1 MAFRTIFIESRCKLE
16 YSLNYMI
23 CRKGLDEKRVLLD
36 EIKMIVICST
46 QVSFTSSLISE
57 LSKKKIKCIFCDEK
71 YNPIC
76 ETVSY
81 QNNYYSYRKI
91 KEQLLISEENKNLLW
106 KSIVKE
112 KILNQA
118 KNIDQDIDSVQY
130 SMLVKYASEVETG
143 DITNREGH
151 SAKVYFNTIFGKDF
165 KRSVD
170 NDINKFLNYGYTIIL
185 SIINR
190 EVKSLGY
197 LTELG
202 IHHIGESN
210 PFNLS
215 CDFMEPLRPLVDKL
229 IISKKISNEN
239 FKLEFINMLSLTV
252 KYNNMSLYLD
262 NAIHLYVEDLFHYL
276 KTGNEDYIKF
286 INYEF

>member
-23 CRKGLDEKRVLLD
+23 CRRGLDEKKILLD
-36 EIKMIVICST
+36 EIKMIIICST
-46 QVSFTSSLISE
+46 QVSLTTCLVSE

-71 YNPIC
+71 FNPIC
-76 ETVSY
+76 ETVPY
-81 QNNYYSYRKI
+81 QNNFYSYRKI
-91 KEQLLISEENKNLLW
+91 KEQLSISKNNEDKLW
-106 KSIVKE
+106 MYIIKE
-112 KILNQA
+112 KIRNQA
-118 KNIDQDIDSVQY
+118 QNLSYLNKNDQY
-130 SMLVKYASEVETG
+130 NMLLKYFNEVEPG

-151 SAKVYFNTIFGKDF
+151 SAKVYFNTIFGNDF
-165 KRSVD
+165 KRSKE

-190 EVKSLGY
+190 EIKSLGY

-210 PFNLS
+210 QFNLS
-215 CDFMEPLRPLVDKL
+215 CDLMEPLRPLVDKM
-229 IISKKISNEN
+229 IISKKINNEN
-239 FKLEFINMLSLTV
+239 FKIEFVNMLSLNV
-252 KYNNMSLYLD
+252 KYNNMQMYLD
-262 NAIHLYVEDLFHYL
+262 NAIHLYIDDLLHYL
-276 KTGNEDYIKF
+276 KTGNIDYIKF